1 MGHACRL
8 LRTGTDCERPAY
20 YAARPGGWRDW
31 WTLLH
36 PPYTAWHLSYAVI
49 GAALAPR
56 VQASRLIATV
66 LAFFLAVGL
75 AAHAL
80 DELRGR
86 PLRTRIPSS
95 ALVAVVV
102 VGLAGALALGVVGV
116 YRVGWTLIPFMV
128 AGPVLVIAY
137 NAELFGGVMHTDFG
151 FAAAWG
157 AFPVL
162 TGYVAQ
168 AGSLAVAPVLAAG
181 GAFALSSAQRR
192 LSTPARNIRRRA
204 VRVEGS
210 ITFGDGRIVPITADG
225 LLRPLELAL
234 RASSWAIVLLAA
246 GYGRG
251 PADLTDRP
259 GRRGARRAERV
270 VRVGQLAVGQRQA
283 AAADASGQ
291 AVPQVL
297 ERADPLVEVAAP
309 GRGQPGPVPRGG
321 RPALGQRVQGGLD
334 LGQRD
339 ADTLRGADERHPAQH
354 GPRIAPLVAGRPAG
368 GDQTPGLVEVQRG
381 DRRAAARG
389 QLADGDLP
397 CCRVNLCRCGRNLCR
412 CRGKLCHQSDLKV
425 T

>member
-1 MGHACRL
+1 MPTPEDGDA
-8 LRTGTDCERPAY
+8 ERPAY

-56 VQASRLIATV
+56 VQTSRLIATV

-86 PLRTRIPSS
+86 PLRTRIPAP

-102 VGLAGALALGVVGV
+102 VGLAGALALGVAGV

-128 AGPVLVIAY
+128 IGPVLVIAY
-137 NAELFGGVMHTDFG
+137 NAELGGGAMHTDFG

-168 AGSLAVAPVLAAG
+168 AGSLAVAPVLAAA
-181 GAFALSSAQRR
+181 GAFALSAAQRG

-210 ITFGDGRIVPITADG
+210 ITFGDGRMVPITADG

-246 GYGRG
+246 AMAVAR
-251 PADLTDRP
+251 LT
-259 GRRGARRAERV
+259 
-270 VRVGQLAVGQRQA
+270 
-283 AAADASGQ
+283 
-291 AVPQVL
+291 
-297 ERADPLVEVAAP
+297 
-309 GRGQPGPVPRGG
+309 
-321 RPALGQRVQGGLD
+321 
-334 LGQRD
+334 
-339 ADTLRGADERHPAQH
+339 
-354 GPRIAPLVAGRPAG
+354 
-368 GDQTPGLVEVQRG
+368 
-381 DRRAAARG
+381 
-389 QLADGDLP
+389 
-397 CCRVNLCRCGRNLCR
+397 
-412 CRGKLCHQSDLKV
+412 
-425 T
+425 